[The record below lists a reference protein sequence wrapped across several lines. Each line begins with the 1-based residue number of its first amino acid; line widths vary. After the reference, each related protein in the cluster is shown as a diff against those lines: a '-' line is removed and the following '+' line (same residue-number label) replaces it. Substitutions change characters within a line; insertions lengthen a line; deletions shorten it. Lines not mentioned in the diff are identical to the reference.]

1 MESQMGRRSDHMES
15 QLGRRSD
22 LGESQ
27 MGRRSDLGE
36 SQMGRRSAR
45 EEEEAPSAG
54 AAGPAAALTFM
65 SPPCAAGPRQRRT
78 GLNRDL

>member
-1 MESQMGRRSDHMES
+1 MESQMGRRSDLRES
-15 QLGRRSD
+15 QTGRRSD
-22 LGESQ
+22 H
-27 MGRRSDLGE
+27 ME

-65 SPPCAAGPRQRRT
+65 SRLHRGPSRERGGTEAAADKAQ
-78 GLNRDL
+78 